1 MIRCVQFQDTKSQLC
16 IPEGPPRWDV
26 LAALG
31 AILHLKAQALLDALT
46 TETMQALQ
54 VEQMLTIF
62 DSDCTTPGLVDKDC
76 TWLTI
81 CVLWRIPR
89 QMGQVNSA
97 FNFRVESVCVLGPVT
112 CDTNLI
118 LHKSCLA

>member
-1 MIRCVQFQDTKSQLC
+1 
-16 IPEGPPRWDV
+16 
-26 LAALG
+26 
-31 AILHLKAQALLDALT
+31 
-46 TETMQALQ
+46 
-54 VEQMLTIF
+54 
-62 DSDCTTPGLVDKDC
+62 
-76 TWLTI
+76 
-81 CVLWRIPR
+81 VLWRIPR

>member
-1 MIRCVQFQDTKSQLC
+1 MGCACGTGGNPSFEGAGTSGCTHHRNDAGTANQTDVNHLDSGSKTK
-16 IPEGPPRWDV
+16 
-26 LAALG
+26 
-31 AILHLKAQALLDALT
+31 KY
-46 TETMQALQ
+46 
-54 VEQMLTIF
+54 
-62 DSDCTTPGLVDKDC
+62 C